1 MNVFLKNKSYRRF
14 SIVSFLSGTGDILF
28 YMALMTY
35 ASKLENYSL
44 ALSLIAISESLP
56 KLLDTFSGYL
66 ADRTRKKFKNIFLMA
81 LIRFIL
87 YSLVGILF
95 ASKLSDWTLVLIV
108 IVINLI
114 SDTFGS
120 YAGGLVVPLIVNLVG
135 EEDFGEA
142 EGFTSGVSQVIGIS
156 AQFLGSGLLLFMS
169 YSNLAFLNAF
179 TFLFAGLLYAS
190 IGRKQKDDNQLI
202 ESQDI
207 NREKFLPTLK
217 SSYNQVKKQ
226 PGLLTIVLVVA
237 LINGTLSAL
246 QSLIPI
252 VMVAY
257 KKTMII
263 SNYSFTIAI
272 IGIVVS
278 SGFALGSI
286 CGPQLFK
293 KATIFSIV
301 ITAIILSIATTI
313 IAFIANIYIILPAYF
328 ILAATASL
336 ASIKLS
342 QWLVMAVNQKI
353 LASSMGLLNTILT
366 VMAPTMTTIFTTI
379 SGSTNFIVSMSIL
392 VIVEVIIL
400 FIAIKLNLTAR
411 EATTSTLE

>member
-1 MNVFLKNKSYRRF
+1 
-14 SIVSFLSGTGDILF
+14 
-28 YMALMTY
+28 
-35 ASKLENYSL
+35 
-44 ALSLIAISESLP
+44 
-56 KLLDTFSGYL
+56 
-66 ADRTRKKFKNIFLMA
+66 
-81 LIRFIL
+81 
-87 YSLVGILF
+87 
-95 ASKLSDWTLVLIV
+95 
-108 IVINLI
+108 
-114 SDTFGS
+114 
-120 YAGGLVVPLIVNLVG
+120 
-135 EEDFGEA
+135 
-142 EGFTSGVSQVIGIS
+142 
-156 AQFLGSGLLLFMS
+156 
-169 YSNLAFLNAF
+169 
-179 TFLFAGLLYAS
+179 
-190 IGRKQKDDNQLI
+190 
-202 ESQDI
+202 
-207 NREKFLPTLK
+207 
-217 SSYNQVKKQ
+217 
-226 PGLLTIVLVVA
+226 
-237 LINGTLSAL
+237 
-246 QSLIPI
+246 
-252 VMVAY
+252 
-257 KKTMII
+257 MII

-293 KATIFSIV
+293 KTTIFSIV

>member
-1 MNVFLKNKSYRRF
+1 MNVFLKNKSYRYF
-14 SIVSFLSGTGDILF
+14 SIASFLSGTGDILF

-35 ASKLENYSL
+35 ASKLKNYSL

-56 KLLDTFSGYL
+56 KLLEVFAGYL
-66 ADRTRKKFKNIFLMA
+66 ADRTPKKFKNIFLTA
-81 LIRFIL
+81 LIRFVL
-87 YSLVGILF
+87 YSLVGVLF
-95 ASKLSDWTLVLIV
+95 VSKISDWTLVLIV

-120 YAGGLVVPLIVNLVG
+120 YASGLVVPLIVNLVG
-135 EEDFGEA
+135 EEEFGEA

-169 YSNLAFLNAF
+169 YSNLAFLNAL

-190 IGRKQKDDNQLI
+190 VGRKYQNSNQVI
-202 ESQDI
+202 ENQDI
-207 NREKFLPTLK
+207 NQDKFVATLI

-226 PGLLTIVLVVA
+226 PGLLTIVLIVA
-237 LINGTLSAL
+237 LINGALSAL

-278 SGFALGSI
+278 GGFAIGSI
-286 CGPQLFK
+286 LGPQLFK
-293 KATIFSIV
+293 KATVFSIV
-301 ITAIILSIATTI
+301 VTAIILSIVTTI
-313 IAFIANIYIILPAYF
+313 AAFIANIYIILPAYF
-328 ILAATASL
+328 MLAATASL

-342 QWLVMAVNQKI
+342 QWLVTAVNQRI
-353 LASSMGLLNTILT
+353 LASSMGLLNTILM

-379 SGSTNFIVSMSIL
+379 SGSTNFIISMSGL
-392 VIVEVIIL
+392 AIVEIIIL
-400 FIAIKLNLTAR
+400 ALAIKLNIKVRKVAKR
-411 EATTSTLE
+411 Y